1 MIAPFYKQLSLKYP
15 DAMFLKIDVDK
26 CPGTAAA
33 NNVSAMPT
41 FVFFRNRVELERIR
55 GTDKNQ
61 LENKVKQY
69 YTPAGS
75 DSGSGEG
82 AEGSG
87 AASAGLEGGLVSSFE
102 LVFLKKRTFQRAN
115 NRMNFLIKRSIWRA

>member
-55 GTDKNQ
+55 GADKNQ

-69 YTPAGS
+69 YTAAS
-75 DSGSGEG
+75 ESGEG
-82 AEGSG
+82 AGEG
-87 AASAGLEGGLVSSFE
+87 AAGASSGLDGGLVGPVNWPISSG
-102 LVFLKKRTFQRAN
+102 
-115 NRMNFLIKRSIWRA
+115 S